1 MAGPCALFSFLE
13 LRLGLGHKHEGER
26 LPGLRAREKAWV
38 GDLFR
43 AKLATLQERV
53 VSEAE

>member
-13 LRLGLGHKHEGER
+13 LRLGLGHKREGER